1 MNYDDWKLMTPYDD
15 DDDKEKKTIYCE
27 DCNQEICFDNESKI
41 NDLCIECY
49 KLLY

>member
-1 MNYDDWKLMTPYDD
+1 MNYDDWKLMTPPDD
-15 DDDKEKKTIYCE
+15 EDEDKKIICCE
-27 DCNQEICFDNESKI
+27 GCNQEIYFDNESKI